1 MSLSFSPA
9 RAHIDLNAI
18 KRNFQRF
25 GAADKI
31 LPVVKCDAYGHGLL
45 PTSRALLAV
54 GARRFA
60 VGTVAEGVALREA
73 GIKVRIVVLLPRSAE
88 TSGAPPRPLASPPS
102 SPASRTSSA
111 PRPAP
116 PRTIPSTSP
125 SRSRPACTAWAS
137 ARSSCPS

>member
-25 GAADKI
+25 GSADRI
-31 LPVVKCDAYGHGLL
+31 LPVVKADAYGHGLL
-45 PTSRALLAV
+45 KTSQALLAV

-73 GIKVRIVVLLPRSAE
+73 GIKVRIVVLLPPISRDEWRAAE
-88 TSGAPPRPLASPPS
+88 A
-102 SPASRTSSA
+102 
-111 PRPAP
+111 
-116 PRTIPSTSP
+116 
-125 SRSRPACTAWAS
+125 
-137 ARSSCPS
+137 